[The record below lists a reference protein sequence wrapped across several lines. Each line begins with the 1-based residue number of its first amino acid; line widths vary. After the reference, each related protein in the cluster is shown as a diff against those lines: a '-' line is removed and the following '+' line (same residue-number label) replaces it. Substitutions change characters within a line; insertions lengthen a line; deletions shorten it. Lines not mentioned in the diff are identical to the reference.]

1 MPKAIIPIAL
11 NNTGGELFTPAR
23 FFLIAAFGIP
33 TIVGV
38 LNVSA
43 DV

>member
-1 MPKAIIPIAL
+1 LSKAIIPIAL
-11 NNTGGELFTPAR
+11 NKAGGELFTPDR

-33 TIVGV
+33 VVVGMQ
-38 LNVSA
+38 NVSA